1 MGLTVGVRSDEV
13 APPEAIGGGPRRVRY
28 VERMVLSAADLAA
41 DDAYRTSARRRH
53 DLAGHDW
60 GIVFGLALIAGDGG
74 STVRLQPGVAI
85 DGFGREI
92 IVADPVDVDRSW
104 AGGQAGPGGVDVWLT
119 WARAPIESAHSG
131 RWDCGPGRNDR
142 WRDEPL
148 LRVTPATATPD
159 AWSLVPESA
168 LAVAPG
174 GSSRDEPGQV
184 WPVFLGRIDPS
195 GTPDPT
201 GRIYAA
207 LRGEAVVAAS
217 GSARLTLG
225 SDAADPNLRFAVAVP
240 DAGGAFADR
249 LTIDRDGNST
259 IRGRLRVLDGDVLLT
274 SSGGEA
280 PRDVGACDRAPDQ
293 ESIDAQWIG
302 PALMFP
308 VVSTPAASA
317 SPWAVYRVSA
327 TEAGRPRI
335 DQLSF
340 ETGAP
345 EGNEDPARYRLA
357 VGTAVEVGEERGF
370 RPCLTVDAGCAVRV
384 AGKLVVTG
392 KLSHGPLRANPADP
406 TFVEALTLAW
416 MIGVEAARP
425 AAEEPEIIT

>member
-1 MGLTVGVRSDEV
+1 M
-13 APPEAIGGGPRRVRY
+13 APLEAIADGPRRVRY
-28 VERMVLSAADLAA
+28 VERMVLSATDLEA
-41 DDAYRTSARRRH
+41 DDAYRLSARRRH

-60 GIVFGLALIAGDGG
+60 GILFGLALIGAADG
-74 STVRLQPGVAI
+74 SRVHLQPGVAL

-92 IVADPVDVDRSW
+92 VVGDPVDVDMSW
-104 AGGQAGPGGVDVWLT
+104 AGGKASPSGVDVWLV
-119 WARAPIESAHSG
+119 WARAPDESAHVG

-142 WRDEPL
+142 WRDEPR
-148 LRVTPATATPD
+148 LRVTPATAKPD

-174 GSSRDEPGQV
+174 QVSTNEPDQV
-184 WPVFLGRIDPS
+184 WPVFLGRIDPH
-195 GTPDPT
+195 GTPDPA

-207 LRGEAVVAAS
+207 LRGEMVVAAS
-217 GSARLTLG
+217 GTARLTLG
-225 SDAADPNLRFAVAVP
+225 SDAADPNLRFAVAVA
-240 DAGGAFADR
+240 DAGGAFANR
-249 LTIDRDGNST
+249 LMIDRDGNST
-259 IRGRLRVLDGDVLLT
+259 VRRRLRVIDHDVRLT

-280 PRDVGACDRAPDQ
+280 PRAVGGCERVPDQ
-293 ESIDAQWIG
+293 EAIDAQRTG

-308 VVSTPAASA
+308 VASAPGASA
-317 SPWAVYRVSA
+317 SPWAVYRAPA

-357 VGTAVEVGEERGF
+357 IGTAIEDDEERGF
-370 RPCLTVDAGCAVRV
+370 RPCLTVDAGCTVRIT
-384 AGKLVVTG
+384 GKLVVTG

-406 TFVEALTLAW
+406 TFVEALTVAW
-416 MIGVEAARP
+416 MTGAEAASP
-425 AAEEPEIIT
+425 APEPVPEIT